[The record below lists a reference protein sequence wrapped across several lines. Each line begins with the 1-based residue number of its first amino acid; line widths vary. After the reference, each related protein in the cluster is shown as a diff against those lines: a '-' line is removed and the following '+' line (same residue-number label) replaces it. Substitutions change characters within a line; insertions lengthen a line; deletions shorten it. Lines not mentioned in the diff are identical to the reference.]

1 MAAGS
6 PPNVGGATRIRRDLA
21 VPQSETTAMKI
32 HDLLLQRDALL
43 RHARLANFAF
53 AHHRLA
59 EFGTRITR
67 AHLHGPV
74 TLSLADPSVD
84 RLWPV
89 LLALEANQSVIEE
102 HFTDEDIGELAD
114 ILVFLNEGEGATEFT
129 FSLEELAG
137 RYLPGLQ
144 RELSAAGI
152 SLAQEAP
159 STEDS
164 NRERG

>member
-1 MAAGS
+1 
-6 PPNVGGATRIRRDLA
+6 
-21 VPQSETTAMKI
+21 MKI

-43 RHARLANFAF
+43 RHARLANLGF
-53 AHHRLA
+53 AHHRLT
-59 EFGTRITR
+59 EFGTRINR

-74 TLSLADPSVD
+74 TLSLPDPSVE

-89 LLALEANQSVIEE
+89 LLALEGNQSVIEE

-114 ILVFLNEGEGATEFT
+114 ILVFLHEGEGTTEFA
-129 FSLEELAG
+129 FPIEELAG
-137 RYLPGLQ
+137 RYLPGLH

-152 SLAQEAP
+152 SLEREAP